1 MTQVFK
7 NTYKWFTDLSKLNQG
22 LVIGGIALALIAI
35 IALIIA
41 CVALHKA
48 KNNRKVI
55 NNIVKTNKLKQDN
68 VERKKI

>member
-7 NTYKWFTDLSKLNQG
+7 NTYNWFTDLSKLNQG
-22 LVIGGIALALIAI
+22 LVVGGIALALITI

-55 NNIVKTNKLKQDN
+55 NNIVTTNNLKEKSIN
-68 VERKKI
+68 K